1 MAHWLKRTGN
11 LMQLA
16 RALFL
21 VATLLASTLSCSARL
36 FEREVVFSQADVD
49 AALTRAKPLQLSYG
63 GLISVALN
71 DPPTIRLDGDDG
83 RAGIAAAVDVEIPGN
98 QPLRVTVAG
107 RAGLRYDDQQK
118 AFFLDNPVID
128 SVTIPSRRKE
138 ANPLVRQAASQLLA
152 SYFRSKPVYVLRENG
167 STQEATARWLLKSVR
182 IEAGRVVAVLA
193 PF

>member
-1 MAHWLKRTGN
+1 
-11 LMQLA
+11 MQLA

-21 VATLLASTLSCSARL
+21 VATLLASGPSAGAGL

-49 AALTRAKPLQLSYG
+49 AALARAKPLQLSYG

-71 DPPTIRLDGDDG
+71 EPPTIRLDGDDG
-83 RAGIAAAVDVEIPGN
+83 RAGIASAVDVQMPGN
-98 QPLRVTVAG
+98 RPLRVAVAG

-118 AFFLDNPVID
+118 AFFIDDPVID
-128 SVTIPSRRKE
+128 SVKIPSQRKE

-167 STQEATARWLLKSVR
+167 NLQEKTARWLLKSVR
-182 IEAGRVVAVLA
+182 IETGRVVAVLS